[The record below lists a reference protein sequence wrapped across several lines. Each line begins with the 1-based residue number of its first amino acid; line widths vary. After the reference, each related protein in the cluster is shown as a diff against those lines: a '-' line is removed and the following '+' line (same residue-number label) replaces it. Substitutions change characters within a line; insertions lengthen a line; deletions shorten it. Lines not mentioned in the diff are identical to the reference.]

1 MGNCCVLN
9 RVRNLRTYDT
19 KDIKDPKEL
28 EKIKEAK
35 KQVALKKRNK
45 KQELSSEQKQNIDNF
60 YKMTGI
66 IRKE

>member
-28 EKIKEAK
+28 ARINKAK
-35 KQVALKKRNK
+35 KQVALKVKNEHV
-45 KQELSSEQKQNIDNF
+45 ELTEGQQNGIDNF

-66 IRKE
+66 KRKE